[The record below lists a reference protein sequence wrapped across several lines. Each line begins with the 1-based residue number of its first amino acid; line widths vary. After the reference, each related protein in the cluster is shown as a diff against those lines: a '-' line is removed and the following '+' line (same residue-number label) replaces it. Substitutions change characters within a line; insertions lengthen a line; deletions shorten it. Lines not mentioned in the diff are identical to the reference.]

1 MLGPWIK
8 INWKD
13 MVKQEMAR
21 VHTDIL
27 GISELKFTG
36 MGKFNSDDIIS
47 TTVGKNPLEE
57 LEQPSESTKKV
68 WNAGCSPQSQQKKSE
83 MQGATSKMTEWSLF
97 VSKANI
103 SILQ

>member
-27 GISELKFTG
+27 GISELKVTG

-68 WNAGCSPQSQQKKSE
+68 WNAGRSPQSQQKKSE